1 MTNFNGSSSVTVAI
15 CMHCGHV
22 NSAFRF
28 SAQDRQ
34 FFSLP
39 ALGQEENFHFL
50 WSKRLSESG
59 VTGILEHMGTV
70 P

>member
-1 MTNFNGSSSVTVAI
+1 
-15 CMHCGHV
+15 MHCGHV
-22 NSAFRF
+22 NSAFLF

-39 ALGQEENFHFL
+39 ALGRKGNYHFI
-50 WSKRLSESG
+50 WSKRLPEGG